1 MGNSDLTPAARRRYL
16 RALRLPGGG
25 GAALLALAPGPGLL
39 AAACAA
45 DLSLHVFS
53 ANGAPL
59 VSAEGTERLA
69 ALAASPCGRFLVT
82 GGARGAVT
90 LLWLHSLEARG
101 PHLSGASASTCLAR
115 RARPD
120 WPLSAPECAAAGAV
134 H

>member
-1 MGNSDLTPAARRRYL
+1 MAGTDVPGCWMRERARRACPTPARPILGNSDLPPAARRRYL

-101 PHLSGASASTCLAR
+101 PPLSG
-115 RARPD
+115 
-120 WPLSAPECAAAGAV
+120 
-134 H
+134 

>member
-1 MGNSDLTPAARRRYL
+1 MRERARRACPTPARPILGNSDLTPAARRRYL

-59 VSAEGTERLA
+59 VSAV
-69 ALAASPCGRFLVT
+69 AASPCGRFLVT

-101 PHLSGASASTCLAR
+101 PPLSG
-115 RARPD
+115 
-120 WPLSAPECAAAGAV
+120 
-134 H
+134 